1 MGGDSPS
8 ESEDAARR
16 HAGQTTSED
25 HQVSTAAQVGTAE
38 HPEPSRTANTQKHG
52 ETNNPAH
59 RLDPPPP
66 LPDFLYRPK
75 PLQLSSVNSFLE
87 SINDYL
93 KLKDEELALSISAQR
108 VDGYE
113 VEGINEEI
121 DKVTRFSFSS
131 CVCWCSS

>member
-1 MGGDSPS
+1 MRLGDMQAKP
-8 ESEDAARR
+8 
-16 HAGQTTSED
+16 
-25 HQVSTAAQVGTAE
+25 HQRITKYPLLLKSVLQSTQDAQVQQTLRSMVRACYTG
-38 HPEPSRTANTQKHG
+38 
-52 ETNNPAH
+52 NNPAP
-59 RLDPPPP
+59 RFEPPP
-66 LPDFLYRPK
+66 PDFLYRCPG

-121 DKVTRFSFSS
+121 DKVTRFPFSS